1 MISHVYVISHVLV
14 LQLHMLNAATLR
26 LKSIGTWY
34 VASRLVQL
42 VGSVRNDS
50 AAVMATNTRENIHGV

>member
-1 MISHVYVISHVLV
+1 MLV